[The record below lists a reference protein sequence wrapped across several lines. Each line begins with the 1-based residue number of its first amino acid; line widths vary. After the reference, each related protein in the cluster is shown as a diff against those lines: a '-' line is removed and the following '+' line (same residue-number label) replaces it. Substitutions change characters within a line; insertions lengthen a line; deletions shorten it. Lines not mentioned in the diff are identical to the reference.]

1 MPLITFFINR
11 ILEKEKIDKNL
22 ILSYQCLNTLENLDN
37 DVKSYYHLYLNDILD
52 HGENLIGYYIR
63 AKKMSNAFTKLQ
75 RIWKWK
81 KAIKYDWN
89 TDLCMVYDLD
99 DLPKHKVVAILSN
112 NTIYKFRIS
121 DIINI
126 WSESLVHREGL
137 FASPQNPKNP
147 HTNTPFK
154 IHNLY
159 NLYLAICDSRFHI
172 PLPIGAI
179 FKCLFVLYKF
189 KQKYFPLLRERIIAL
204 YYKDASD
211 YEIYEYIHTMLD
223 KLRAEIGSVYL
234 SSMPTRAE
242 KQLIIVK
249 MRRFVFLY
257 LKMTLSCNPGIR
269 NVSREILIEKLNA
282 FIDDV
287 SNEALVYRVRSRT
300 TRIESNGQ
308 LQYPLTT
315 SPLHL
320 APPPVTLPIQPFLP
334 PIPTSIRTPILTNT
348 LSHISNRIGRTAT
361 IQSRF
366 RTRLTS
372 LEIDGESDVF
382 MSRPAIPRTPNRIQ
396 VPRNSN
402 TSMRNRFTFPR

>member
-1 MPLITFFINR
+1 
-11 ILEKEKIDKNL
+11 
-22 ILSYQCLNTLENLDN
+22 LENLDN

-52 HGENLIGYYIR
+52 NGENLIGYYIR

-75 RIWKWK
+75 RLWKWK

-89 TDLCMVYDLD
+89 TDLCMVCDLD
-99 DLPKHKVVAILSN
+99 DLPRHKVVAILSN

-179 FKCLFVLYKF
+179 FKSLFVLYKF

-204 YYKDASD
+204 YYKEASD

-223 KLRAEIGSVYL
+223 KLRVDIGSVYL

-242 KQLIIVK
+242 KQLVIVK
-249 MRRFVFLY
+249 MRCFVFLY

-287 SNEALVYRVRSRT
+287 SNEVLIYRVRTRT
-300 TRIESNGQ
+300 TRIESNRQ
-308 LQYPLTT
+308 LIYPLVT
-315 SPLHL
+315 PL
-320 APPPVTLPIQPFLP
+320 PPPPPPAPAAIPLPIQPFLP
-334 PIPTSIRTPILTNT
+334 PIPTSIRTPMLTNT
-348 LSHISNRIGRTAT
+348 LSHISNRIGRDNT

-366 RTRLTS
+366 SSRLNS
-372 LEIDGESDVF
+372 LEIDGEMDIF

-396 VPRNSN
+396 APRNSN
-402 TSMRNRFTFPR
+402 TILRNSNTARNSNTTMRNRFTFPR